1 MAMIRWS
8 NDLYN
13 PFSEFD
19 QLQDQVNKLFNGARG
34 FESRGLF
41 DRTVSPAVDVTE
53 DKDGFTVYCDLPGIS
68 NEELDINV
76 AKDILTIKG
85 EKKESHK
92 KDKEAKTYR
101 KETWEGKFQRTLAL
115 PASVDTDKTD
125 ATLKNGI
132 LTIRLPKR
140 EEVKPKQITVKAK

>member
-1 MAMIRWS
+1 MALIRWS

-13 PFSEFD
+13 PFTEFD
-19 QLQDQVNKLFNGARG
+19 QLQDQVNRLSNGARG
-34 FESRGLF
+34 SESRGLF

-68 NEELDINV
+68 NEELDISV
-76 AKDILTIKG
+76 AKDVLTIKG
-85 EKKESHK
+85 EKRETQK
-92 KDKEAKTYR
+92 KDEESKTYR

-115 PASVDTDKTD
+115 PASVDSDKVE

-132 LTIRLPKR
+132 LTIRLPKHA
-140 EEVKPKQITVKAK
+140 EVKPKQVTVKTK